1 MEIIKDIIY
10 SILILACI
18 ISILGIAFYD
28 KISLSK
34 VIPTSEEYVMSNKMK
49 QGLEDKNFDDIEEV
63 IVNYSIDASD
73 LKKYEKTNEYDEG
86 RKAPFAN
93 IMKNESNNS
102 NSSSNNNINNNNIN
116 NDSGNFYED
125 DGTK

>member
-1 MEIIKDIIY
+1 MEVIKDIIY

-34 VIPTSEEYVMSNKMK
+34 VIPASEEYVLSNNIKK
-49 QGLEDKNFDDIEEV
+49 GLEDKNFDNIEEV
-63 IVNYSIDASD
+63 IINYSIDAYD
-73 LKKYEKTNEYDEG
+73 LKKYEKMNEYKEG
-86 RKAPFAN
+86 RIAPFASIQNN
-93 IMKNESNNS
+93 ISNNT
-102 NSSSNNNINNNNIN
+102 INEPIN
-116 NDSGNFYED
+116 DNDSGNFYED